1 MVIIFVKTRSHF
13 RRFLTLLHFGFSGRM
28 IVNINESSGGIFIKI
43 MKTNPKNPI
52 HNIRFIL
59 PGFEARHELFPFY
72 PPFLENKIRFSEF
85 RFMDFFNTNGHF
97 VSTVVDPEGGGG
109 QGPRPL
115 WKITKL

>member
-1 MVIIFVKTRSHF
+1 
-13 RRFLTLLHFGFSGRM
+13 M
-28 IVNINESSGGIFIKI
+28 IVNFNESSGGIFIKI

-85 RFMDFFNTNGHF
+85 RFMDFFNTNGHT
-97 VSTVVDPEGGGG
+97 VSTVMYPEGGG
-109 QGPRPL
+109 
-115 WKITKL
+115 